1 MKFLRDKIDISNIL
15 NLQAKQFIQPQ
26 YVEDIV
32 PAGVMKS
39 TQLNLSSAGAF
50 LCLGITGSFTTLRIK
65 AVGPPIT
72 LEDTGVC
79 TLRMKFKGGAGTRDL
94 FNDYVP
100 MDLIFSPGRVRVDR
114 TDAGLITGGA
124 TLAAADLGPAP
135 NQLFYPYKFEYLFKE
150 SDIITFQVQNDIP
163 TAAGGWANRWR
174 LCFYGFR
181 VEELKNGN
189 LRPIPATKK

>member
-32 PAGVMKS
+32 PAGQMKS

-65 AVGPPIT
+65 SLGPT
-72 LEDTGVC
+72 VLEDTGVC

-114 TDAGLITGGA
+114 TDAGLVTGGA

-163 TAAGGWANRWR
+163 PAANGWQNRWR

-181 VEELKNGN
+181 VEELKSGS
-189 LRPIPATKK
+189 LRPVPATKK

>member
-32 PAGVMKS
+32 PAGQMKS

-65 AVGPPIT
+65 AVGPPVT

-114 TDAGLITGGA
+114 TDAGLVTGGA

-163 TAAGGWANRWR
+163 PAANGWANRWR

-181 VEELKNGN
+181 VEELKSGS
-189 LRPIPATKK
+189 LRPVPATKK

>member
-32 PAGVMKS
+32 PAGQMK
-39 TQLNLSSAGAF
+39 TQQMNLSSAGAF
-50 LCLGITGSFTTLRIK
+50 LCLGFTASFTTLRIK
-65 AVGPPIT
+65 AVGPPVV

-100 MDLIFSPGRVRVDR
+100 LDLIGSPGRVRVDR
-114 TDAGLITGGA
+114 TDAGLVTGGA

-163 TAAGGWANRWR
+163 TAAGGWPNRWR

-181 VEELKNGN
+181 VEEMKSGSLKV
-189 LRPIPATKK
+189 IPPSKK

>member
-1 MKFLRDKIDISNIL
+1 MRDAIDVNKILD
-15 NLQAKQFIQPQ
+15 LQTRQFIQPQ

-32 PAGVMKS
+32 PAGTMKT
-39 TQLNLSSAGAF
+39 TQMNLSSAGAF

-65 AVGPPIT
+65 GAGPV

-100 MDLIFSPGRVRVDR
+100 MDLLFSPGRVRVDR
-114 TDAGLITGGA
+114 TDAALIDGGA

-135 NQLFYPYKFEYLFKE
+135 GQLFYPYKFEFLFKE

-163 TAAGGWANRWR
+163 TAANGWKNRWR
-174 LCFYGFR
+174 LAFYGFR
-181 VEELKNGN
+181 VEELRGGK
-189 LRPIPATKK
+189 LRPIPPTKK

>member
-1 MKFLRDKIDISNIL
+1 MRFMRDTVDVQKIL
-15 NLQAKQFIQPQ
+15 GLQTRQFIQPQ

-32 PAGVMKS
+32 PAGEMK
-39 TQLNLSSAGAF
+39 TQQLNLSSAGAF

-65 AVGPPIT
+65 AAGPPIT
-72 LEDTGVC
+72 LEDLGVC
-79 TLRMKFKGGAGTRDL
+79 SLRMKFKGGAGTRDL

-100 MDLIFSPGRVRVDR
+100 MDLIFSPGRVRCDR

-124 TLAAADLGPAP
+124 TLAAADLGPVP
-135 NQLFYPYKFEYLFKE
+135 NQLFYAYKFEYLFKE

-181 VEELKNGN
+181 VEELRGGKV
-189 LRPIPATKK
+189 RPIPPGKK

>member
-15 NLQAKQFIQPQ
+15 NLQAQQFIQPQ

-32 PAGVMKS
+32 PAGQMKS

-50 LCLGITGSFTTLRIK
+50 LCLGFTGSFTTLRIK
-65 AVGPPIT
+65 GAGPV

-100 MDLIFSPGRVRVDR
+100 LDLILSPGRVRVDR

-150 SDIITFQVQNDIP
+150 SDIVTFQVQNDIP
-163 TAAGGWANRWR
+163 TAANGWANRWR

-181 VEELKNGN
+181 VEELKSGK
-189 LRPIPATKK
+189 LRPISAIKK